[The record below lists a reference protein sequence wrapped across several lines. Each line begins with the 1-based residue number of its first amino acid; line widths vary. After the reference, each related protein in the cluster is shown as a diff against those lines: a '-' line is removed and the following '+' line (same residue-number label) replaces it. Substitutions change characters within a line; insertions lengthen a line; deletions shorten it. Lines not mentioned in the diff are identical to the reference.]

1 MLINS
6 QGWETDM
13 FSFQSNMCFKE
24 KINSQ
29 FRTIANKWTLNTQK
43 TKLKLCYTYWLWL
56 MLSTKR
62 LLALASPSGT
72 VFNLLNDK
80 SIVVNSSNSN
90 SSGGMPEHLISL
102 CRRFRERSD
111 VNSVSSPNN
120 FSSRLCFNDKFS
132 SFMSFPI
139 SSGISV
145 ICVLSNF
152 SHCTPLINRT
162 AFGNLPSCKE
172 IKKKN
177 LFISKSCC

>member
-1 MLINS
+1 
-6 QGWETDM
+6 
-13 FSFQSNMCFKE
+13 MCFEAK
-24 KINSQ
+24 
-29 FRTIANKWTLNTQK
+29 NKFSILFNRKQIDLNVK
-43 TKLKLCYTYWLWL
+43 KKKLKKCYTHWLWL
-56 MLSTKR
+56 MLSTNR

-72 VFNLLNDK
+72 VFSLLNDK

-111 VNSVSSPNN
+111 VNSVSSPNS

-132 SFMSFPI
+132 SFMSLPI

-152 SHCTPLINRT
+152 SHCTPLISRT
-162 AFGNLPSCKE
+162 AFGNLPSCWE
-172 IKKKN
+172 IDRQ
-177 LFISKSCC
+177 